1 MASTRRRKP
10 WPAWSAT
17 AGQLGSFGTKSSDL
31 VRLSAF
37 ALLSLALCCPPTASA
52 SSPRS
57 PAIRAEFV
65 KANPCPATG
74 KTRGKCPGWEVD
86 HIEPLKCNGPDTPAN
101 MQWLT
106 VEQHRAKTKA
116 EAKLCRRG
124 RDGLRK
130 AD

>member
-1 MASTRRRKP
+1 MVAQKV
-10 WPAWSAT
+10 
-17 AGQLGSFGTKSSDL
+17 F
-31 VRLSAF
+31 
-37 ALLSLALCCPPTASA
+37 SLALLFAVA
-52 SSPRS
+52 LALAGPRS
-57 PAIRAEFV
+57 SAVRSEFV
-65 KANPCPATG
+65 NLNPCPATG

-86 HIEPLKCNGPDTPAN
+86 HIKPLKCNGPDTPAN